1 VNKIKTLALKE
12 NTVAKRKDADS
23 PWKQILRGYLPE
35 AIDFFFPEIN
45 KLIDWQSPPVFLDK
59 EFEQLTPNAE
69 IGKRYADQLVEVKLK
84 RGKSLMLLLHIEI
97 QASKEKNFQERMLVY
112 ALRIYDRFQQF
123 PSSLAILCDAN
134 ADWRPSEHLLIAPGA
149 RLEFY
154 FTGLK
159 LLDYLERWAE
169 LEASLNPFA
178 VVVMAHLKAQELK
191 AQASERKNWKFL
203 LVRGLY
209 EKSYNR
215 DQIMDL
221 FKFIDWILVLPEALS
236 NSFWNDLK
244 TYEEE
249 KKMTYITSVEKI
261 GFKRGQ
267 QEGRQETQQEIAL
280 TMLAEQIPVETIARL
295 TKLSIAE
302 VERIANDHPQ
312 SK

>member
-1 VNKIKTLALKE
+1 
-12 NTVAKRKDADS
+12 VAKRRDADS
-23 PWKQILRGYLPE
+23 PWKQILRSYLPD

-112 ALRIYDRFQQF
+112 ALRIYDRFKQF

-134 ADWRPSEHLLIAPGA
+134 TEWRPSEHLLTAPGA

-191 AQASERKNWKFL
+191 NQASERKNWKFL

-209 EKSYNR
+209 EKSYNK
-215 DQIMDL
+215 DQILDL

-267 QEGRQETQQEIAL
+267 QEGRQETQQEIVVA
-280 TMLAEQIPVETIARL
+280 MLAEQIPLETIARL

-302 VERIANDHPQ
+302 VEHIANDQDQ